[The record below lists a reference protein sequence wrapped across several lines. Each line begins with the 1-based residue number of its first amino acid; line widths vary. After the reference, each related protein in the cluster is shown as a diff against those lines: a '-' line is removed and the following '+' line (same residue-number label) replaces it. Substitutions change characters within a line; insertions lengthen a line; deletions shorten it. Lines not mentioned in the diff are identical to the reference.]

1 MKKILL
7 TLIAFC
13 TLGIGSLWAQG
24 WEVLNSGTSY
34 ILFDISFSKGQNEIG
49 YAAGM
54 QYTYDAEG
62 VVIKTTD
69 GGDTWTEVMGGAGTN
84 GIEAVCFVTPDKGF
98 IAGWND
104 YFAKTTD
111 GGSTWTEI
119 NVGSD
124 NWYFRDIEFWDEDHG
139 ITFANHNSSGIAIY
153 YTSDGGNFWVLSSGV
168 DHNIQDIS
176 YADANTLYAVGG
188 NECISKSTDGGINW
202 TQIHSGTNNRYF
214 MGVDFNGDFGVVG
227 GEDGK
232 IFYTSDAGDNW
243 NNYATGYH
251 NFSGVHVF
259 NADSSYIGGT
269 DADIYKTTNGG
280 SSWELEDN
288 GTESSHIYKVKFTT
302 NNTGFI
308 CGSQGMLKRKT
319 APIVLTADF
328 IADFTDICTW
338 QAVNFTDL
346 SEGDIDNWEWYFEGG
361 NPETSNEQN
370 PTVFFTTP
378 GVYDV
383 SLTIYND
390 TEQASISKEN
400 YITSEI
406 CTDLPSV
413 YIEQISIAPNPA
425 RNLITITGLNNEKT
439 NIKLFDL
446 TGKLIFEKQIQEN
459 QFDVSEIENGVYL
472 MSIETGGMIKQE
484 KIIIK

>member
-1 MKKILL
+1 MNKILF

-24 WEVLNSGTSY
+24 WEVLNSGTDY

-54 QYTYDAEG
+54 QYTYNAEG

-69 GGDTWTEVMGGAGTN
+69 GGDTWTEIMGGPGTN

-111 GGSTWTEI
+111 GGATWTEI

-124 NWYFRDIEFWDEDHG
+124 NWYFMDIEFWDEDHG
-139 ITFANHNSSGIAIY
+139 IAFANHNSSGIAIY
-153 YTSDGGNFWVLSSGV
+153 YTSDGGDFWMLSSGV
-168 DHNIQDIS
+168 GHNVQDIA

-188 NECISKSTDGGINW
+188 NECISKSTDGGVNW
-202 TQIHSGTNNRYF
+202 TQIYSGTNNRYF
-214 MGVDFNGDFGVVG
+214 MGVDFNSDFGVVG

-243 NNYATGYH
+243 DNFATGYH
-251 NFSGVHVF
+251 NFSGVYVF

-280 SSWELEDN
+280 SSWEVEDN
-288 GTESSHIYKVKFTT
+288 GSESSHIYKIKFTT
-302 NNTGFI
+302 NNTGFL
-308 CGSQGMLKRKT
+308 CGSQGMLKRK
-319 APIVLTADF
+319 ASPLL
-328 IADFTDICTW
+328 IADFEADVVEFCNW
-338 QAVNFTDL
+338 EPVHFTDL
-346 SEGDIDNWEWYFEGG
+346 SVGNINAWEWYFEGG
-361 NPETSNEQN
+361 SPETSSNQN
-370 PTVFFTTP
+370 PTVFFTAP
-378 GVYDV
+378 GTYDV
-383 SLTIYND
+383 SLTVYGG
-390 TEQASISKEN
+390 TQQASITKED
-400 YITSEI
+400 YITSYI
-406 CTDLPSV
+406 CPGLQLLN
-413 YIEQISIAPNPA
+413 IEQISISPNPA
-425 RNLITITGLNNEKT
+425 RNLITITGLNNEKA

-472 MSIETGGMIKQE
+472 ISIETGGMVKQE
-484 KIIIK
+484 KIIIE